1 MVIKQFLKGLQ
12 VLIVEACRRG
22 ILPQEF
28 ENQLQ
33 LEGQKWA
40 F

>member
-1 MVIKQFLKGLQ
+1 MIG
-12 VLIVEACRRG
+12 EACRWG
-22 ILPQEF
+22 ILPHEF

-33 LEGQKWA
+33 LEGQKWP